1 MNKCCWK
8 NGAHRPAPPRVALNL
23 HLCKTLYLQ
32 SNIKCSQMRH
42 ACIACL
48 FLPFPSVFILQ
59 LLAQWLWPQWGLPQ
73 CPSVLPFLYSYSIF
87 FSFEA
92 FLIVH
97 LACVCVCVCVCVCAR
112 IMCTHTNAYT
122 ELGTHTELGNMCVCP
137 ECSWEQLK
145 DLGMPNSRHASST
158 AWKHQPEYTKQN
170 SKNELFVFKW
180 FFGNSSRNPFSCC
193 LSRS

>member
-1 MNKCCWK
+1 M
-8 NGAHRPAPPRVALNL
+8 
-23 HLCKTLYLQ
+23 Q
-32 SNIKCSQMRH
+32 SNE
-42 ACIACL
+42 ACL
-48 FLPFPSVFILQ
+48 HCLLVPAFPLCLHPSALSSVTVTSVRPSTVSLSSPIFIFLQHFLFF
-59 LLAQWLWPQWGLPQ
+59 WG
-73 CPSVLPFLYSYSIF
+73 
-87 FSFEA
+87 FSHSSFG
-92 FLIVH
+92 L
-97 LACVCVCVCVCVCAR
+97 CVCVCVCVRALCVHTQ
-112 IMCTHTNAYT
+112 MHTHTNAYT